1 MSTGIHLVMPMA
13 GSGSR
18 FYNQGYN
25 IPKPLIE
32 IKEKPFFTGQQNLLE
47 NLLH

>member
-1 MSTGIHLVMPMA
+1 MSKGIHLVMPMA

-18 FYNQGYN
+18 FYNQGYS

-32 IKEKPFFTGQQNLLE
+32 IKGRPFSFGQQNLFVS
-47 NLLH
+47 LLL